1 MNSRKWK
8 KKLERRKIRLK
19 REIERV
25 LQITASL
32 CGQGKMR
39 SFNLIN

>member
-19 REIERV
+19 REIECFKLRQV
-25 LQITASL
+25 YVVKVKCDRLTS
-32 CGQGKMR
+32 
-39 SFNLIN
+39 